1 MAGLITPATGIINLR
16 QFKESFTETLAEQD
30 AADPYENSAPFSD
43 DTLRQDLAKR
53 CSIDDELKYSSQ
65 FFLDPTL
72 FSLLRQYRDKNFDEI
87 AHQTKQ
93 QAAEASAQVPYIPQR
108 KRQARDVP
116 ASLVVDNPSPTGEGV
131 EASLPPLPSPSPQ
144 QPETTSS
151 NHKRRKTVAQSRLP
165 AILNH
170 IVPRDN
176 DKESETADKGK
187 GREKGKRKASASASS
202 SVGMSSAGA
211 SSAGASSSAGGSVT
225 SNVPTTPT
233 LELPFALAL
242 PPTSAIT
249 TSLEV
254 QTPSRE
260 HDEVRS
266 GDGEDQNANEQEE
279 GQERREEEGEES
291 EESEE
296 REVVA
301 TSLEKK
307 YRDMAALLDQSCL
320 ATLK

>member
-1 MAGLITPATGIINLR
+1 MTCLIRSTR
-16 QFKESFTETLAEQD
+16 FH
-30 AADPYENSAPFSD
+30 
-43 DTLRQDLAKR
+43 
-53 CSIDDELKYSSQ
+53 SIDDELKYSSQ

-87 AHQTKQ
+87 AHQAKQ
-93 QAAEASAQVPYIPQR
+93 QAVEANVQAPYIPQR

-116 ASLVVDNPSPTGEGV
+116 ASLVVDNPSPPSTSPTGEDV
-131 EASLPPLPSPSPQ
+131 EVSLPPLPSLPA
-144 QPETTSS
+144 TTSS
-151 NHKRRKTVAQSRLP
+151 NRKRRKTVAQSRLP

-176 DKESETADKGK
+176 DKDKGKESETADKGK
-187 GREKGKRKASASASS
+187 GKEKGNRRVSASMPSSAGMS
-202 SVGMSSAGA
+202 SVGMSSTGV
-211 SSAGASSSAGGSVT
+211 SSFAGGSVT

-249 TSLEV
+249 TPLEV
-254 QTPSRE
+254 QTPTGE
-260 HDEVRS
+260 HDEARS
-266 GDGEDQNANEQEE
+266 GDDKDQNETEQG
-279 GQERREEEGEES
+279 GQDRETREEEG